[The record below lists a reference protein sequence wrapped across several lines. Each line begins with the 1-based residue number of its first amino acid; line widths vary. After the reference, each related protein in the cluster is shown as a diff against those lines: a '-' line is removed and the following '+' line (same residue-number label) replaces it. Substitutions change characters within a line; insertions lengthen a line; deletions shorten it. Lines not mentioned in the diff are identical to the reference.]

1 MPPQDST
8 QLLNGCLAII
18 KQQLLL
24 MISSLDDKKLLI
36 ALKHCSTMVNELRT
50 SNLSPKQYYELYVL
64 VYDALDLL
72 CAKLGQDRK
81 KPLLPDLYELVQY
94 AGNIV
99 PRLYMMIAVGTTLM
113 ESDSAPKLDLLK
125 DMLEMCRGV
134 QHPIR
139 GLFLRYYLAQRT
151 KDRLPSNNL
160 DDLSALV
167 AFLTSNFVE
176 MNKLWVR
183 WQHHGHSSGRER
195 RVSDRLELKIL
206 VSANLVRLS
215 QLIDDYSGPG
225 HDATAYS
232 PIEYYQEHIFPS
244 IAEQIVQCRDE
255 LAQSYLV
262 DVLLHVFPSETH
274 AATLDSLLGVI
285 LQLVPEISRS
295 SLVDSLV
302 SRFISLSQS
311 PDFQDRFDTFIAF
324 YRTLAENHNIDAS
337 EHALILKSLL
347 RLLLATS
354 PGTLENACAI
364 FDLGNSYLDSSIP
377 ENQESWTSLL
387 LVAIESMPSCL
398 ALCRQQFFG
407 HVFHNLDFSHQCKL
421 SLAIAHG
428 ILQSDFL
435 HTIADIDVIF
445 PFLLVLV
452 CERKDVASTAKSLGV
467 DPTIT
472 VSPGMAVSTAFLAHQ
487 EVICAVIQSVGPEN
501 PFKAVPLL
509 LHIRKR
515 FLNRAP
521 DNASYTTPTLV
532 NRLLH
537 CLHRGSWCID
547 LLHRSKKPT
556 VKWESQLRRTFTAV
570 SLIIDNLYTNNA
582 NVNAIVVLNL
592 YISTALVAD
601 QAQFADLA
609 HELFNQCFVVYEESI
624 LASPAAAS
632 ASTTISLA
640 HDAFAAGLAPYMAIV
655 AIANGVYATRNLNHN
670 HYRNLVSRVS
680 LYGLRLLKKTEQ
692 CRAVYSCAHLWC
704 MESVYE
710 EGEADTRRVLECLQ
724 KALRI
729 ADSVIDPLLSLKLF
743 IEILQRCLMFHTFSH
758 LENVVSADYIRS
770 LVDLIRSNFSTSS
783 NDHRQSDRDESDS
796 DSKVWVSCRDLFDR
810 VDNYMASQSI
820 Y

>member
-1 MPPQDST
+1 MSPSDST

-24 MISSLDDKKLLI
+24 MGSSLDNKKLLV

-72 CAKLGQDRK
+72 CQKLALDHK
-81 KPLLPDLYELVQY
+81 KSLLPDLYELVQY

-113 ESDSAPKLDLLK
+113 DTESAPKSDLLR

-151 KDRLPSNNL
+151 KNRLPSDSL

-183 WQHHGHSSGRER
+183 WQHHGHTSGRER

-225 HDATAYS
+225 KDAAAYS
-232 PIEYYQEHIFPS
+232 PIEYYEEHIFPS

-295 SLVDSLV
+295 SLLDSLV
-302 SRFISLSQS
+302 TRFTSLPQS
-311 PDFQDRFDTFIAF
+311 PDSQDRFETFVAF
-324 YRTLAENHNIDAS
+324 YRTLAENHNIDAA
-337 EHALILKSLL
+337 EHASILKSLL

-354 PGTLENACAI
+354 TATLDNACAI
-364 FDLGNSYLDSSIP
+364 FDLGNSYLSSSAP

-387 LVAIESMPSCL
+387 LLTIESTPSCL
-398 ALCRQQFFG
+398 ALCRQQFFSQ
-407 HVFHNLDFSHQCKL
+407 VFHNLKPSQQCKL
-421 SLAIAHG
+421 ALAIA
-428 ILQSDFL
+428 QNVL
-435 HTIADIDVIF
+435 HSGPLLSIADIDAVF
-445 PFLLVLV
+445 SFLQVLV
-452 CERKDVASTAKSLGV
+452 CEQKDTVSTAQSLGV
-467 DPTIT
+467 EPTIA
-472 VSPGMAVSTAFLAHQ
+472 VSPGITVSTAFLAHQ
-487 EVICAVIQSVGPEN
+487 EVVCAVIQSIDLKN
-501 PFKAVPLL
+501 PFKVVPLL
-509 LHIRKR
+509 LHVRKR
-515 FLNRAP
+515 YLNRAS
-521 DNASYTTPTLV
+521 DNALYTTPTVV

-537 CLHRGSWCID
+537 CLHHGAWCID
-547 LLHRSKKPT
+547 LLHRSRKPT
-556 VKWESQLRRTFTAV
+556 EKWESQLRRTFTAV
-570 SLIIDNLYTNNA
+570 SLIIDNLYA
-582 NVNAIVVLNL
+582 NHPHVNAGVVLNL

-609 HELFNQCFVVYEESI
+609 NELFNQCFVVYEESI
-624 LASPAAAS
+624 LAAPATAS
-632 ASTTISLA
+632 STVISLA
-640 HDAFAAGLAPYMAIV
+640 HDAFAAGLGPYTAIV
-655 AIANGVYATRNLNHN
+655 AIANGIYATRNLNHD
-670 HYRNLVSRVS
+670 HYRHLVSRVS

-692 CRAVYSCAHLWC
+692 CRAVYACAHLWC
-704 MESVYE
+704 IESVYK

-724 KALRI
+724 KALRV
-729 ADSVIDPLLSLKLF
+729 ADSVIDPLLSLRLF

-758 LENVVSADYIRS
+758 LEKVVSADYIRS
-770 LVDLIRSNFSTSS
+770 LVDLIRTNISTSAS
-783 NDHRQSDRDESDS
+783 DHRQSDHDENDS
-796 DSKVWVSCRDLFDR
+796 DSRVWNSCRALFNR
-810 VDNYMASQSI
+810 VDEYMARQGI